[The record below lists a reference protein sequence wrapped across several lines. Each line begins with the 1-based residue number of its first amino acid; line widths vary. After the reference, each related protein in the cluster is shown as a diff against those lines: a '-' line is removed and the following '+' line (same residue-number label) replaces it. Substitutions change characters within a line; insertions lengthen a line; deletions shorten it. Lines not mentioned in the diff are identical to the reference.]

1 MDTYAGK
8 YFNQN
13 ALTKG
18 IELFPGYRVP
28 DSTDVTDFRADIEAL
43 PLTES
48 PEIFGLHP
56 NADLT
61 FRTLAVSQ
69 MVSTIVDT
77 MPKSG
82 GGGGGKSPE
91 EIVNAICA
99 DLLSKVPEPFVPEIA
114 KEMLKKLPGGPTQ
127 PLTVHLRQEIDR
139 LNIIIILATKTLK
152 NLQLAIAGTLAL
164 AGDLVDALDKLFNA
178 AIPASWLKKSWES
191 ATIGTWFQGLL
202 MRHKQLDKWL
212 REGRPK
218 AYWLTGFFNPQ
229 GFLTAMKQEV
239 NRQHA
244 KDKWAL
250 DDVVMTS
257 QVTHPPK
264 DVEQLKDGMSEGVY
278 VYGLFLE
285 GCRWDG
291 KQNKL
296 VDSDPKKLYTPLPV
310 LEVTGVLQKD
320 KVTKGVYEA
329 PTYRVKK
336 RTGLNFISTF
346 PLRTED
352 PPSKWVMRGV
362 ALLCS
367 VD

>member
-1 MDTYAGK
+1 
-8 YFNQN
+8 
-13 ALTKG
+13 
-18 IELFPGYRVP
+18 
-28 DSTDVTDFRADIEAL
+28 
-43 PLTES
+43 
-48 PEIFGLHP
+48 
-56 NADLT
+56 
-61 FRTLAVSQ
+61 
-69 MVSTIVDT
+69 
-77 MPKSG
+77 
-82 GGGGGKSPE
+82 
-91 EIVNAICA
+91 
-99 DLLSKVPEPFVPEIA
+99 
-114 KEMLKKLPGGPTQ
+114 
-127 PLTVHLRQEIDR
+127 
-139 LNIIIILATKTLK
+139 
-152 NLQLAIAGTLAL
+152 
-164 AGDLVDALDKLFNA
+164 
-178 AIPASWLKKSWES
+178 
-191 ATIGTWFQGLL
+191 
-202 MRHKQLDKWL
+202 
-212 REGRPK
+212 
-218 AYWLTGFFNPQ
+218 
-229 GFLTAMKQEV
+229 
-239 NRQHA
+239 
-244 KDKWAL
+244 
-250 DDVVMTS
+250 MTS